1 MQKHV
6 APATA
11 AGALALHLIG
21 DEEADKRQ
29 TLNNL
34 LGNRSR
40 NQGLNR
46 CVAWTATAKWV
57 DRMKRRD
64 TLLRV
69 PGHAETSPS
78 AAAGARVLLMAVACF
93 KAVVKAVKNQTSNL
107 KRPISCSFQSSP

>member
-1 MQKHV
+1 MKGRASERPGTGHAQHV

-21 DEEADKRQ
+21 DEEADKLQ

-34 LGNRSR
+34 VGNRSR
-40 NQGLNR
+40 DQGLNR

-64 TLLRV
+64 ALLRV
-69 PGHAETSPS
+69 PGHAETCPS
-78 AAAGARVLLMAVACF
+78 AARRACVIDGGRLLQGGGEGC
-93 KAVVKAVKNQTSNL
+93 
-107 KRPISCSFQSSP
+107 